1 MDERQSNWSKC
12 YWGLIVNQVLVVGLV
27 SLLGAAM
34 LGEAHRA
41 CEAASLELP
50 GFTEWYYS
58 IGPLGLLLAGAV
70 SIAVSLAAVGLRRR
84 IGGIV
89 VVTVS
94 FVSSIVFLAGGVFS
108 SIAPLLVAIRN
119 MLPPAEQW

>member
-1 MDERQSNWSKC
+1 MDEQNNWSRG
-12 YWGLIVNQVLVVGLV
+12 YWVLIVNQMLVVGLV

-34 LGEAHRA
+34 LGEAYRA

-50 GFTEWYYS
+50 GFTAWYYS
-58 IGPLGLLLAGAV
+58 IGPTGLLLAGAG
-70 SIAVSLAAVGLRRR
+70 SIAVSLAAMGLRRR
-84 IGGIV
+84 VSGIV

-94 FVSSIVFLAGGVFS
+94 FVSGIIFLAGGTFS
-108 SIAPLLVAIRN
+108 SIAPLLLAIRN

>member
-1 MDERQSNWSKC
+1 M
-12 YWGLIVNQVLVVGLV
+12 LIINQVLVVGLV

-34 LGEAHRA
+34 LGEAYRA

-50 GFTEWYYS
+50 GFTVWYYS
-58 IGPLGLLLAGAV
+58 VGPAGLLLAGAV
-70 SIAVSLAAVGLRRR
+70 SVAISLAGAGLRRR
-84 IGGIV
+84 IAGIV

-94 FVSSIVFLAGGVFS
+94 FVSSIIFLAGALFS

-119 MLPPAEQW
+119 MLLPADQW